1 MWSSPCTPILSNAW
15 EKGFSVASLISY
27 SLLQTCKW
35 VEITPNVHVHGE
47 SNQMGSRQ
55 IIPVFLT
62 EMGSVAA
69 VGRCEFACSSSPAVS
84 CHSPCSSHL
93 CHWWTEFKLCTS
105 GLCVWGCLSLFL
117 LTKNLQQLL
126 EGLLLNESLES
137 PIFRMFPYGS
147 PSASQERLTNVLS
160 SLQIQFWQEAT
171 RVSFIKALHI
181 TLYAH
186 SYCRHFWAAINLC
199 DRNHSSFL
207 HMTSSNCWVLSPLLC
222 TWAGLSQLCKLLPV
236 AFHPPA
242 QESWCGSSERQW
254 RISYIAS
261 LSSQSEHFKA
271 DCSRHKRKCGIWRW
285 LG

>member
-1 MWSSPCTPILSNAW
+1 
-15 EKGFSVASLISY
+15 
-27 SLLQTCKW
+27 
-35 VEITPNVHVHGE
+35 
-47 SNQMGSRQ
+47 MGA
-55 IIPVFLT
+55 
-62 EMGSVAA
+62 VAA
-69 VGRCEFACSSSPAVS
+69 VGRCEFARSSSPAECPVTHPAALI
-84 CHSPCSSHL
+84 CVTDGQSSNPAL
-93 CHWWTEFKLCTS
+93 LASVFE
-105 GLCVWGCLSLFL
+105 GVSLFL

-171 RVSFIKALHI
+171 RVSFIKASHI

-207 HMTSSNCWVLSPLLC
+207 QMTSSNCWVLSPLLC

-271 DCSRHKRKCGIWRW
+271 DHSRHKRKRGIWRR